1 MSEIKKE
8 TFSFHPLIEVIDT
21 ALDNAVK
28 GQASI
33 SDFALNVSGMSG
45 TTYRKFINNYAK
57 SIENPTYLEIGT
69 WKGSTLCSAIDGVE
83 NIKAVA
89 VDNFSY
95 GGATLD
101 DVNHN
106 VASTRTQSADIT
118 ILNQNFEDFDF
129 TAHGK
134 FKIYLYDGGH
144 TEQDQYNGIVRAIP
158 AFEQVT
164 LVIIDDWDTQEVKD
178 GTYRALAKPSLEVL
192 HKVIVDAET
201 KNGAGTPDWHCGYGI
216 FLVRVK

>member
-8 TFSFHPLIEVIDT
+8 SFAFHPLVEVVEDCLDR
-21 ALDNAVK
+21 ALDNKSA
-28 GQASI
+28 I
-33 SDFALNVSGMSG
+33 SEFALNISGMSG
-45 TTYRKFINNYAK
+45 STYRKFINNYAK
-57 SIENPTYLEIGT
+57 AIENPTYLEIGT
-69 WKGSTLCSAIDGVE
+69 WKGSTLCAAIDGVE
-83 NIKAVA
+83 NIKALA

-95 GGATLD
+95 GGATID

-106 VASTRTQSADIT
+106 VLTTRTQSADIT
-118 ILNQNFEDFDF
+118 VLDQNFENFDF

-144 TEQDQYNGIVRAIP
+144 TEEDHYNGIIRAIP
-158 AFEQVT
+158 ALEEVA

-178 GTYRALAKPSLEVL
+178 GTARAFAEPGLEVL
-192 HKVIVDAET
+192 HSFIINAGT
-201 KNGAGTPDWHCGYGI
+201 LNGAGSPDWHCGYGM